1 MRLRYFYGNELW
13 HYGMKGQK
21 WGVRRFQNTDG
32 SLTPEG
38 KERYSKSDTKT
49 VKRGSLNITIS
60 LFGRN
65 KNKGGGSS
73 EKAPNNPK
81 NQAYNHEFAGGYF
94 EDRGVADMTDEEIDT
109 LLKELGLD
117 PNVKIGM
124 NELNKLYKLYR
135 NKENDQ
141 IKKLIAQNKKI
152 VKNTHPSKVDD
163 IKEAKRQIET
173 LNNYLHTRNRNL
185 NDKHNPLYYKSEYRQ
200 FKTKEWRDFLK

>member
-73 EKAPNNPK
+73 E
-81 NQAYNHEFAGGYF
+81 
-94 EDRGVADMTDEEIDT
+94 
-109 LLKELGLD
+109 
-117 PNVKIGM
+117 
-124 NELNKLYKLYR
+124 
-135 NKENDQ
+135 
-141 IKKLIAQNKKI
+141 
-152 VKNTHPSKVDD
+152 
-163 IKEAKRQIET
+163 
-173 LNNYLHTRNRNL
+173 
-185 NDKHNPLYYKSEYRQ
+185 
-200 FKTKEWRDFLK
+200 